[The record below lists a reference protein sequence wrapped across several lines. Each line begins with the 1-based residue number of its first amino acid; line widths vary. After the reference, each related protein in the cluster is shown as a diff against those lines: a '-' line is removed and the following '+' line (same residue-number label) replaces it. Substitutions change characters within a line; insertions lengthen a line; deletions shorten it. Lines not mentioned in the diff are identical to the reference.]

1 MNVKWAARRPKP
13 GQPPRPL
20 RVCPPGPSG
29 LDYRFARSR
38 ARSRRSRRG
47 QTAAEINPSATAALP
62 QANQS
67 APRPAAAKTQSTETK
82 SGDSPS
88 IRIDPG
94 LLARIAEDS
103 ALQGLDQNLDAE
115 GARSLAQE
123 TQQQLASQTLS
134 IANQSPQTLQ
144 GLFR

>member
-1 MNVKWAARRPKP
+1 M
-13 GQPPRPL
+13 
-20 RVCPPGPSG
+20 
-29 LDYRFARSR
+29 
-38 ARSRRSRRG
+38 
-47 QTAAEINPSATAALP
+47 AEINPTASAALP
-62 QANQS
+62 QTNQVT
-67 APRPAAAKTQSTETK
+67 PRPAATKTTSTSESK

-103 ALQGLDQNLDAE
+103 ALQGVDQNLDTD

>member
-1 MNVKWAARRPKP
+1 M
-13 GQPPRPL
+13 
-20 RVCPPGPSG
+20 
-29 LDYRFARSR
+29 
-38 ARSRRSRRG
+38 
-47 QTAAEINPSATAALP
+47 AEINPTATAALP
-62 QANQS
+62 QANQ
-67 APRPAAAKTQSTETK
+67 ATPRPAQAKTQSTETK

-103 ALQGLDQNLDAE
+103 ALQGVDQNLDTD